1 MRSLVRVHAPSC
13 FLHGGATLPY
23 KAGEHAHDRVD
34 RMSKSV
40 RELLTEMKDTSEVIV
55 DLAYAALLFDSEEI
69 AAEVRKLEEEM
80 DTLKYEIRIKAMLA
94 TRNKRDAVQLSGLLQ
109 IASAAEAISNAAGD
123 MVKLL
128 DLEVDKRPFLSFV
141 LKDAEEKIRM
151 LTLSEKSDMQNRS
164 IQDLSVESE
173 TGMRIIAIKRG
184 KRWIYG
190 PEDTTSLKAGDILIV
205 RGTEDGCETLKR
217 YACGDKKWPAYPQ
230 EGS

>member
-1 MRSLVRVHAPSC
+1 MPR
-13 FLHGGATLPY
+13 
-23 KAGEHAHDRVD
+23 KAGAHVHERVD
-34 RMSKSV
+34 DVSKSV
-40 RELLTEMKDTSEVIV
+40 RELLTQMKNTSEVIV
-55 DLAYAALLFDSEEI
+55 DLAYAALMFDSEEM

-94 TRNKRDAVQLSGLLQ
+94 TRNKRDAVQLSALLQ

-128 DLEVDKRPFLSFV
+128 DLEIEKRPFLTFV
-141 LKDAEEKIRM
+141 LRDAEEKIRM
-151 LTLSEKSDMQNRS
+151 LTVSEKSDMQNRS

-184 KRWIYG
+184 KKWIYDPDG
-190 PEDTTSLKAGDILIV
+190 TTSLKAGDILIV

-217 YACGDKKWPAYPQ
+217 YAGGEAKWPAYPQ

>member
-1 MRSLVRVHAPSC
+1 
-13 FLHGGATLPY
+13 LPR
-23 KAGEHAHDRVD
+23 ETSDHAHDRVD
-34 RMSKSV
+34 GVSKSV
-40 RELLTEMKDTSEVIV
+40 RELLTQMKDTSEVVV
-55 DLAYAALLFDSEEI
+55 DLAYAALLFDSDEI

-94 TRNKRDAVQLSGLLQ
+94 ARNKRDAVQLSGLLQ
-109 IASAAEAISNAAGD
+109 VASAAEAISNAAGD

-128 DLEVDKRPFLSFV
+128 DLEIEKRPFLCFV

-151 LTLSEKSDMQNRS
+151 LILSEKSDMQNKS

-190 PEDTTSLKAGDILIV
+190 PEDTTDLKAGDILVV

-217 YACGDKKWPAYPQ
+217 YVSGEQKWPEYPQ